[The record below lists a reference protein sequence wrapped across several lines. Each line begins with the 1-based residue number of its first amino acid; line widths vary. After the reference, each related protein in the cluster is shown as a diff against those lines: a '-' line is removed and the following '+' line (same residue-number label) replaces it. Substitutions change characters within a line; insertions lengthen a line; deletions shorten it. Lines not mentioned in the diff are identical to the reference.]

1 VKVEEGSGSESVTGS
16 ATPAPRAAPDP
27 NPAGAVF
34 ISYAS
39 QDSGVAD
46 ALCTDLE
53 RHGVACW
60 IAPRDVRPGDFYAD
74 SIVQA
79 INACT
84 VLVLVLSQSSV
95 DSAHVLREVER
106 ASAKKRPII
115 AFRIDATPLPPGLE
129 YFLSASQWIDA
140 SGASSER
147 LFPKLI
153 EAIRSRRAAAP
164 APETTSRPSTG
175 SRSKSRLLVPGV
187 AVAVVIALGLAY
199 LVADRF
205 WLARRPTPLP
215 AGPSSTA
222 PLASDAAAPA
232 FAPPAHSIA
241 VLPFVNMSG
250 DAKQDY
256 FSDGLSEELL
266 NSLAAVRDLQV
277 AARTSSFTFKGTD
290 ADVGVIARKL
300 NVGAVLEGSVRKDGN
315 HVRITAQLIN
325 ALTGYHLWSQTYDR
339 DLKSVL
345 ALQAEIATAVTKALQ
360 ATLLADAA
368 TSIEVGGTQNPA
380 AFDAYLRGKSLERGN
395 FDKETTLAR
404 IAVYSEAIR
413 LDPKFAKA
421 YAGLSNAENSYA
433 NNFSSDTEV
442 RNYFTKAREAAEKA
456 VALAPVLGAAHAS
469 LAGVLER
476 GYLEFAHAQTEYDR
490 ALALSPND
498 ADVLLRS
505 GVYSITMGRAD
516 AGLAAIRKALQ
527 LDQLNPG
534 GYVRLSIALTYA
546 HRYREA
552 IEAGERALQLNPTDD
567 AIRNYVGFNHLLLG
581 EFDAAQP
588 LCATAKPSWGG
599 RLCLAVL
606 YDKLHRRAEAEAQLA
621 AMKAELG
628 DGASY
633 QYAEIY
639 AQWGDFPKALDWLET
654 AYRLPDPGIGT
665 LRADSLVDPLRSEP
679 RFREIER
686 KLQFPN

>member
-1 VKVEEGSGSESVTGS
+1 VAEGSGSAPVSD
-16 ATPAPRAAPDP
+16 AAKPAPQAASGAS
-27 NPAGAVF
+27 PAGAVF

-39 QDSGVAD
+39 QDSGVAE

-53 RHGVACW
+53 RHAVACW

-84 VLVLVLSQSSV
+84 VLVLVLSKNSI

-115 AFRIDATPLPPGLE
+115 AFRIDATALPPGLE

-140 SGASSER
+140 SGASAER
-147 LFPKLI
+147 LYPKLI
-153 EAIRSRRAAAP
+153 EAIRSRKAAAS
-164 APETTSRPSTG
+164 APETDPRPPTG
-175 SRSKSRLLVPGV
+175 SRSKSGLLLPAV
-187 AVAVVIALGLAY
+187 AVVVVIALGLAY

-205 WLARRPTPLP
+205 RFARRATPLP
-215 AGPSSTA
+215 ASPSSTSQ
-222 PLASDAAAPA
+222 PASDAAAPA
-232 FAPPAHSIA
+232 FTPPAHSIA

-250 DAKQDY
+250 DPKQDY

-345 ALQAEIATAVTKALQ
+345 ALQTEIATAVTRALQ

-380 AFDAYLRGKSLERGN
+380 AFDAYLRGISLERGN

-404 IAVYSEAIR
+404 IGVYSEAIR

-421 YAGLSNAENSYA
+421 YSELANAENQYA
-433 NNFSSDTEV
+433 ANFSSDTEV

-456 VALAPVLGAAHAS
+456 IALAPELGDAHAS
-469 LAGVLER
+469 VAYVLER
-476 GYLEFAHAQTEYDR
+476 GYLEFAHAQAEYDR

-498 ADVLLRS
+498 ADVLLRA
-505 GVYSITMGRAD
+505 GVYVTSMGRAD
-516 AGLAAIRKALQ
+516 AGLAAMRKAIQ
-527 LDQLNPG
+527 LDQLNPAS
-534 GYVRLSIALTYA
+534 YARLSIALTYA

-552 IEAGERALQLNPTDD
+552 IEAGERSLQLNPKDD
-567 AIRNYVGFNHLLLG
+567 AVRNYVGFNHLLLG
-581 EFDAAQP
+581 ELDVAQP

-606 YDKLHRRAEAEAQLA
+606 YDRLHRRSEAEAQVA

-628 DGASY
+628 QSAAY

-654 AYRLPDPGIGT
+654 AYRLPDPGIGN
-665 LRADSLVDPLRSEP
+665 LRVDSLVDPLRGES
-679 RFREIER
+679 RFRQIER
-686 KLQFPN
+686 KLQFPD

>member
-1 VKVEEGSGSESVTGS
+1 VAEGSGSEPVTGS
-16 ATPAPRAAPDP
+16 AKRAPEATPDP
-27 NPAGAVF
+27 NPASAVF

-39 QDSGVAD
+39 GDTGVAE
-46 ALCTDLE
+46 ALCAVLE
-53 RHGVACW
+53 RAGVVCW

-74 SIVQA
+74 AIVQA
-79 INACT
+79 INACSL
-84 VLVLVLSQSSV
+84 LVLVLSKSAIE
-95 DSAHVLREVER
+95 SAHVLREVER

-115 AFRIDATPLPPGLE
+115 TFRIDAAALPPGLE
-129 YFLSASQWIDA
+129 YFLSASQWIEL
-140 SGASSER
+140 SGTTPDH

-153 EAIRSRRAAAP
+153 EAIRSRKSSAP
-164 APETTSRPSTG
+164 TIDGDPRRQAGPLP
-175 SRSKSRLLVPGV
+175 KQNLLVPVV
-187 AVAVVIALGLAY
+187 AVTVLIALALAY

-205 WLARRPTPLP
+205 WLSKRAAPLP
-215 AGPSSTA
+215 AAPASTS
-222 PLASDAAAPA
+222 PLASGNAAPA

-250 DAKQDY
+250 DVKQDY

-290 ADVGVIARKL
+290 ADVAVIARKL
-300 NVGAVLEGSVRKDGN
+300 NVGAVLEGSVRKDGS

-345 ALQAEIATAVTKALQ
+345 ALQTEIATAVTKALQ

-368 TSIEVGGTQNPA
+368 TTIEVGGTRNPA

-395 FDKETTLAR
+395 LDKENTLAT

-421 YAGLSNAENSYA
+421 YVGAANAETLYA
-433 NNFSSDTEV
+433 NNFSSDTEL
-442 RNYFTKAREAAEKA
+442 RSYFTKARETSEMAI
-456 VALAPVLGAAHAS
+456 ALAPDLGEAHAS
-469 LAGVLER
+469 VAYVLER
-476 GYLEFAHAQTEYDR
+476 GYLEFARAQAEYDR

-498 ADVLLRS
+498 AGVLLRS
-505 GVYSITMGRAD
+505 GVYSTTMGRPD
-516 AGLAAIRKALQ
+516 AGLSAIRRALE
-527 LDQLNPG
+527 LDQLNPV
-534 GYVRLSIALTYA
+534 GYARLSIALTYA

-552 IEAGERALQLNPTDD
+552 IEASARALQLNPNDD
-567 AIRNYVGFNHLLLG
+567 AIRNFSGFNHLLLG
-581 EFDAAQP
+581 EFDAAQKS
-588 LCATAKPSWGG
+588 CATAKPSWVG
-599 RLCLAVL
+599 RLCLAIL

-621 AMKAELG
+621 AMKVELG
-628 DGASY
+628 EGAAY

-639 AQWGDFPKALDWLET
+639 AQWGDLPKALDWLET
-654 AYRLPDPGIGT
+654 AYRLPDPGIGI
-665 LRADSLVDPLRSEP
+665 LNVDSLVDPLRKDP
-679 RFREIER
+679 RFHEIER
-686 KLQFPN
+686 KLHLPN